1 MCVII
6 ISILE
11 ISQVRPYVGAQG
23 QTAAKRWRPGRTQGI
38 RFRALLLTSSSVVS
52 MRVFRPKPED
62 CMLRHA
68 QHLVESPSA
77 LSRR

>member
-1 MCVII
+1 MWVLRVKQLLRGGDQEEPKA
-6 ISILE
+6 SD
-11 ISQVRPYVGAQG
+11 
-23 QTAAKRWRPGRTQGI
+23 
-38 RFRALLLTSSSVVS
+38 FRALLLTSSSVVS